1 MHSMNVLLAT
11 HRSWNRTCKT
21 AWHLAFPAAGVQCR
35 LRPTLPAHPIVRQC
49 RAGPAAARLAPAAL
63 AGGVD
68 ARSAEAQGA
77 ALWMGGGGELAGM
90 LCRCKGNT
98 VLHRLW
104 QSSVRQTGPTAGLC
118 RERRCRRSMATAGA
132 VGAQQAA
139 PRHFV
144 SEANSCR
151 CSHVAPWALLP
162 RRYLL
167 MAACCARCKTPW
179 VPLATPSAQL
189 CR

>member
-63 AGGVD
+63 AGGLD

-90 LCRCKGNT
+90 LCRCEGNT
-98 VLHRLW
+98 VLHRCGKAVSGK
-104 QSSVRQTGPTAGLC
+104 QVRQQACAENVG
-118 RERRCRRSMATAGA
+118 AGA
-132 VGAQQAA
+132 VWPQRAQ
-139 PRHFV
+139 
-144 SEANSCR
+144 SEHSR
-151 CSHVAPWALLP
+151 QHPV
-162 RRYLL
+162 
-167 MAACCARCKTPW
+167 T
-179 VPLATPSAQL
+179 L
-189 CR
+189 CRRQTPVGAHT